1 MIYIV
6 VDGKDIREF
15 VEEVNENIAKGFI
28 PIGGITRDV
37 YDCFH
42 QALILHE
49 EAKPKLEPKKSVQPI
64 EITVQSIGPMP
75 GMGLDF
81 LIRYIYNDEG
91 YEFVTDKLEGKN
103 TISMYN
109 LEVKLLCIEDL
120 ESK

>member
-64 EITVQSIGPMP
+64 EITVQSIGPMS
-75 GMGLDF
+75 GMGLDL

-91 YEFVTDKLEGKN
+91 YEFTTDKLDSKN
-103 TISMYN
+103 TLSMYN

-120 ESK
+120 ESR